1 MIKPSWRSTPSA
13 VGIGAVL
20 AAAFVIAFATRQAIV
35 LSTAGY
41 DDGLFIGLGQSLAS
55 GKWLGR
61 YNDLTLAK
69 GPGFPAFLAI
79 GNVLGLPFPLALG
92 LFYAGCAS
100 FAAVVAARVTRL
112 PWAGLALLTL
122 LLLVPTLSDGEM
134 MRITRDL
141 FYSALVVAF
150 ASAAIAVATGVFR
163 PTWMLLAITGVLGAW
178 VWLTREEGVWLL
190 PLAALALIPAA
201 GAAGWRERAARLKPA
216 GIVVAVAAALVL
228 AFGLLNWAVYGRFV
242 VNEIKDGAF
251 QGAMKALQ
259 DASAP
264 FHKTGVP
271 VPAAARARI
280 YGVSPAFAEL
290 KEPTLDGP
298 LQANGTAAGCADN
311 PAICGDFG
319 GGWFLWNVR
328 TTASHKG
335 HHASASSAA
344 AFYQDITRQV
354 RTACR
359 DGRLT
364 CQRWLVPL
372 IPPMTADEI
381 DDVTSSFGRVA
392 NIVSFGGPVDVVPRA
407 DDLTG
412 PYADRMV
419 RFLNLPIRQQAGF
432 RRMQG
437 WYRADG
443 AGWFAI
449 SGEGV
454 TASLRRT
461 ESPDVA
467 VVFKDPRL
475 SHQRFNLDV
484 QCPPGPDCPVLL
496 TPEGGAPIPMDLAT
510 VVRGSNRLGAAELFF
525 DDAGNDQSAP
535 FLKERLSRAWV
546 AVAARLNPLY
556 RGVLV
561 LGLVAYLGLLVL
573 AARRRELAA
582 PVVIGGALI
591 LAVAARSLILAL
603 ADALAFRA
611 TSNAYALPGML
622 ILVLFSVYAV
632 AGLIGV
638 WRQRA

>member
-1 MIKPSWRSTPSA
+1 MAAW
-13 VGIGAVL
+13 IGAIL
-20 AAAFVIAFATRQAIV
+20 AAAFVIGFAARQAIV

-41 DDGLFIGLGQSLAS
+41 DDGLFIGIGQSLAS

-69 GPGFPAFLAI
+69 GSGFPAFLAI

-100 FAAVVAARVTRL
+100 FAAVVAVKVTRL
-112 PWAGLALLTL
+112 PWAGFVLLALLL
-122 LLLVPTLSDGEM
+122 FVPGLSDGEM
-134 MRITRDL
+134 MRVTRDM
-141 FYSALVVAF
+141 FYAGLVVAL
-150 ASAAIAVATGVFR
+150 ATAAIAVATGVLR
-163 PTWMLLAITGVLGAW
+163 PTWSLLSLTGVLAAW
-178 VWLTREEGVWLL
+178 AWLTREEGVWLL
-190 PLAALALIPAA
+190 PLALLALIPVLAHDPPPT
-201 GAAGWRERAARLKPA
+201 WRGRAARLKPA
-216 GIVVAVAAALVL
+216 GVVVAVAVAAIL

-280 YGVSPAFAEL
+280 YAVSPAFAEL

-298 LQANGTAAGCADN
+298 LQANATAAGCNDN

-335 HHASASSAA
+335 HHANADTAA
-344 AFYQDITRQV
+344 AFYQDIEQQV
-354 RTACR
+354 RAACR

-372 IPPMTADEI
+372 VPPMRTDEI
-381 DDVTSSFGRVA
+381 DDVARSLGRVV
-392 NIVSFGGPVDVVPRA
+392 NVVSFGTAVDVVPRA
-407 DDLTG
+407 EDLTG
-412 PYADRMV
+412 PYADRML

-443 AGWFAI
+443 ASWFSI
-449 SGEGV
+449 GGEGV
-454 TASLRRT
+454 TATLRRT

-467 VVFKDPRL
+467 VVFKDPHL
-475 SHQRFNLDV
+475 GQQRFKLDV
-484 QCPPGPDCPVLL
+484 QCPPGPACPVLL
-496 TPEGGAPIPMDLAT
+496 TPDGGAPIPFDLAK
-510 VVRGSNRLGAAELFF
+510 VERGSNKLGPAELFL
-525 DDAGNDQSAP
+525 DDAGNDQAAP
-535 FLKERLSRAWV
+535 FLKERLSKAWI
-546 AVAARLNPLY
+546 ATAARLNPLY
-556 RGVLV
+556 RGLLA
-561 LGLVAYLGLLVL
+561 LGVAAYVGLLIVAL
-573 AARRRELAA
+573 HRRQVSA
-582 PVVIGGALI
+582 PVIIGGALI

-611 TSNAYALPGML
+611 TSNAYALPGALM
-622 ILVLFSVYAV
+622 LVLFSVYAI
-632 AGLIGV
+632 AGLVGA
-638 WRQRA
+638 WRRRA